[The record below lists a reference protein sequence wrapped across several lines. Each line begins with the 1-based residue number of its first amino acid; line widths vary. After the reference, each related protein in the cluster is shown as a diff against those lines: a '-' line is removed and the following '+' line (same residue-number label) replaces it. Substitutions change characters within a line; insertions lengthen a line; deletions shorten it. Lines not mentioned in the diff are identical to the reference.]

1 MKTEKPPE
9 QDWDGALLCLHKC
22 LEAGGL
28 DGTSTKA
35 TCEILLIM
43 TGVVFCIKKIINY
56 CNLMCALKVYC
67 LVLNLL
73 NETNLMLRL

>member
-35 TCEILLIM
+35 TCKILLIM
-43 TGVVFCIKKIINY
+43 TGVVF
-56 CNLMCALKVYC
+56 ALKK
-67 LVLNLL
+67 
-73 NETNLMLRL
+73 